1 LLSVSKKV
9 DSLHLDGVFSV
20 SALSESGQKKV
31 TLTCG
36 ALNKNIIVVEWSREG
51 LEPET
56 VLVYRGGQFVPDE
69 QDPSFKDRV
78 DLQDR
83 QMKDGDVSLILKD
96 VTINDAGTYKCR
108 VKREGDSMKLIS
120 IIYLRVDPP
129 GEQSSVCVIRGEAAP
144 CRWILCCSSLITYMN
159 ADISPVSLL
168 QFSQNTQRMK
178 GRRISLVDLKS
189 VCHLLVGLFQIL
201 FYVQ

>member
-1 LLSVSKKV
+1 PAVLLFTTFK
-9 DSLHLDGVFSV
+9 
-20 SALSESGQKKV
+20 LSIVYDPEIPADSGQDV
-31 TLTCG
+31 TLTCRVP
-36 ALNKNIIVVEWSREG
+36 NNNILTVEWSRAD
-51 LEPET
+51 LEPKY
-56 VLVYRGGQFVPDE
+56 VYVHRDGRFDPDN
-69 QDPSFKDRV
+69 QHPSFKNRV
-78 DLQDR
+78 DL

-129 GEQSSVCVIRGEAAP
+129 GEQSSVCVIRGEDAP
-144 CRWILCCSSLITYMN
+144 CLWILCCSSLITYMN
-159 ADISPVSLL
+159 ADIAPVSLL

-201 FYVQ
+201 FYIQ